1 MRAGRVP
8 ESADKSRDG
17 LREKDNPKVT
27 VINRVGKSA
36 RRGGGLAAA
45 VDAAI
50 SNIQDRLGNEDMKGS
65 VTDLVRLLQLRKELN
80 DTQSQKVSVGW
91 VDEWQPTPANDR

>member
-8 ESADKSRDG
+8 ESADKSRTG
-17 LREKDNPKVT
+17 LTEKDNPKVT

-36 RRGGGLAAA
+36 KRGGGLAEA

-50 SNIQDRLGNEDMKGS
+50 SNIQDRLGKEDMKGS
-65 VTDLVRLLQLRKELN
+65 VADLIRLLQLRKELN
-80 DTQSQKVSVGW
+80 ETQPQKVSVGW
-91 VDEWQPTPANDR
+91 VDEWQPTFANDR

>member
-8 ESADKSRDG
+8 ESADKSRAG
-17 LREKDNPKVT
+17 LTEKDNPKLT

-36 RRGGGLAAA
+36 KRGGGLAAA

-50 SNIQDRLGNEDMKGS
+50 SNIQGRLGNEDMKGS
-65 VTDLVRLLQLRKELN
+65 VADLVRLLQLRKELN
-80 DTQSQKVSVGW
+80 DTQPQKVTIGW
-91 VDEWQPTPANDR
+91 VDEWQPILANDL

>member
-8 ESADKSRDG
+8 ESADKSRAG
-17 LREKDNPKVT
+17 LTEKYNPKVT

-36 RRGGGLAAA
+36 KRGGGLAEA

-50 SNIQDRLGNEDMKGS
+50 SNIQSRLGKDDMKGS
-65 VTDLVRLLQLRKELN
+65 VADLVRLLQLRKELN
-80 DTQSQKVSVGW
+80 DTQPQKVTVGW
-91 VDEWQPTPANDR
+91 VDEWQPTFANDR

>member
-8 ESADKSRDG
+8 ESADKSRAG
-17 LREKDNPKVT
+17 LTEKDNPKVM

-36 RRGGGLAAA
+36 KRGGGLAAA

-50 SNIQDRLGNEDMKGS
+50 SNIQGRLGKEDTKGS
-65 VTDLVRLLQLRKELN
+65 VADLVRLLQLRKELN
-80 DTQSQKVSVGW
+80 DSQPQKVTVGW
-91 VDEWQPTPANDR
+91 VDEWQPTLANDR